1 VPHYVT
7 YADGAYMVV
16 KADVIKKACP
26 NGKPFFDEAFLYFD
40 DYVLGLLLWNRG
52 YKVKYYPVKAGLHY
66 AHKSV
71 KAFFESNYHAA
82 RAGTAL
88 TTVVE
93 TRYKTIALAYLL
105 AKLVTYDLLRNLSS
119 TISSARGHTLMRG
132 VYDGFRLGSFVKRKL
147 GTLSLYRAPH
157 VRLRLKRIVP
167 DLPKSLRGKTGI
179 AHKDLAYPQQRPSEQ

>member
-1 VPHYVT
+1 VT

-16 KADVIKKACP
+16 KADVIKRACP
-26 NGKPFFDEAFLYFD
+26 DGEPFLDEAFLFFD

-71 KAFFESNYHAA
+71 KAFFESNYYAA

-105 AKLVTYDLLRNLSS
+105 AKLVTYSLLRNLSS
-119 TISSARGHTLMRG
+119 VIGSARGHALMRG
-132 VYDGFRLGSFVKRKL
+132 ACDGFRLGSFAKRKL
-147 GTLSLYRAPH
+147 GTLSLYKAPH
-157 VRLRLKRIVP
+157 VRLRLRRIVL
-167 DLPKSLRGKTGI
+167 DFPKLLRGKTGI
-179 AHKDLAYPQQRPSEQ
+179 AHKDLAYPQQRSRKQ